1 MQQIG
6 NMSASMTYNDLKAS
20 PLGKGCA
27 SPEEIAIWLD
37 MQKFSDSNGIKSLMN
52 VIERN
57 YCTKADWNDLN
68 LSSRSHGASTGSMFK
83 PLWVQA
89 FEERPSSIILRNLF
103 VFMFKTSSLS
113 EKDID
118 QLTKFF
124 KKKIDSIKSK
134 RKKIACKIMNK
145 CHFLPSSNNYSIT
158 RLDKLFEVYAEMHD
172 RLCKLKMHE
181 ITNA

>member
-1 MQQIG
+1 M
-6 NMSASMTYNDLKAS
+6 NMHMTYDDLKRS

-68 LSSRSHGASTGSMFK
+68 LSSRSHGTLTGSMFK

-113 EKDID
+113 EKDIN
-118 QLTKFF
+118 QLTKFS

-134 RKKIACKIMNK
+134 RKKIACKTLNAY
-145 CHFLPSSNNYSIT
+145 HNSIFISGAIS
-158 RLDKLFEVYAEMHD
+158 RLDKLFEVYAEMYD
-172 RLCKLKMHE
+172 RLCKLKTYE
-181 ITNA
+181 ITND

>member
-1 MQQIG
+1 
-6 NMSASMTYNDLKAS
+6 MSASMTYNDLKAS
-20 PLGKGCA
+20 PLGKSCA

-52 VIERN
+52 AIERN
-57 YCTKADWNDLN
+57 YCTKEDWNDLN

-113 EKDID
+113 EKDIN
-118 QLTKFF
+118 QLTKFS

-134 RKKIACKIMNK
+134 RKKIAYKIINN

-172 RLCKLKMHE
+172 KLCKLKTHE
-181 ITNA
+181 ITND